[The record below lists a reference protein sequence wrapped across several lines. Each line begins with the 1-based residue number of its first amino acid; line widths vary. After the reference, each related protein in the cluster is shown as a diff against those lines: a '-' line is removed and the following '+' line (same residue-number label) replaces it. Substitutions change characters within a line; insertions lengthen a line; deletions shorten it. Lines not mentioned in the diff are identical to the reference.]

1 MKTGICFIFVIPLL
15 WFNLA
20 MAASDLKVV
29 VSIKPFHSLV
39 STVMQGVSEPALL
52 LNGNNS
58 PHTYSLRPSAAVK
71 LQNADLV
78 FWGGENLEGFLA
90 KPIHSLAAGARVVSF
105 EDSPGLILRPFRSVK
120 EWQELDPESQNDQDH
135 LKKQEIHRLPGND
148 PHIWLDPLN
157 AQKITQN
164 LVQILSEFDPENAQ
178 TYHSNGKKTIL
189 RLFDLHIQLKTKMSS
204 VSSKSYIVFH
214 DAYQYF
220 EKRYQL
226 NPIASVIVSSG
237 PSTSVG
243 RLIDIRTKIKN
254 KNVLCIF
261 TEPQFSPKLVQT
273 VISGTAVKKGILDP
287 IGTRISPGPEMYFTL
302 LNNISHSISTCFKK
316 MMYVE

>member
-1 MKTGICFIFVIPLL
+1 
-15 WFNLA
+15 
-20 MAASDLKVV
+20 
-29 VSIKPFHSLV
+29 
-39 STVMQGVSEPALL
+39 
-52 LNGNNS
+52 
-58 PHTYSLRPSAAVK
+58 LRPSAAVK

-90 KPIHSLAAGARVVSF
+90 KPIHSLAAGAWVFSF
-105 EDSPGLILRPFRSVK
+105 EDTPGLILRPFRSGK
-120 EWQELDPESQNDQDH
+120 EWQKLDHESENDQDH

-157 AQKITQN
+157 AQKIIQN
-164 LVQILSEFDPENAQ
+164 LVQILSDLDPENAN

-189 RLFDLHIQLKTKMSS
+189 RLSDLNIQLETKMSS

-220 EKRYQL
+220 EKRYKL
-226 NPIASVIVSSG
+226 NPIASVTASSG
-237 PSTSVG
+237 HSTSVG
-243 RLIDIRTKIKN
+243 RLINIRKKIKI

-273 VISGTAVKKGILDP
+273 VISGTTVKTGILDP
-287 IGTRISPGPEMYFTL
+287 IGTSIPPGPEMYFTL

-316 MMYVE
+316 

>member
-1 MKTGICFIFVIPLL
+1 
-15 WFNLA
+15 

-105 EDSPGLILRPFRSVK
+105 EDTPGLILRPFRSVK
-120 EWQELDPESQNDQDH
+120 EWQELDPESKNDQDH
-135 LKKQEIHRLPGND
+135 VKKREINRLPGND

-157 AQKITQN
+157 AQKITQY
-164 LVQILSEFDPENAQ
+164 LVQILSEFDPKNAQ

-189 RLFDLHIQLKTKMSS
+189 RLSDLNIQLETKMSS
-204 VSSKSYIVFH
+204 VSSKPYIVFH

-226 NPIASVIVSSG
+226 NPIASVTVSSG
-237 PSTSVG
+237 TSTSVG
-243 RLIDIRTKIKN
+243 RLIDIRKKIKI
-254 KNVLCIF
+254 KKVLCIF

-287 IGTRISPGPEMYFTL
+287 IGTSISPGPEMYFTL

-316 MMYVE
+316 

>member
-15 WFNLA
+15 WFNLG

-105 EDSPGLILRPFRSVK
+105 EDTPGLILRPFRSVK
-120 EWQELDPESQNDQDH
+120 EWQELDPESKNDQDH
-135 LKKQEIHRLPGND
+135 VKKRKINRLPGND

-157 AQKITQN
+157 AQKITQY
-164 LVQILSEFDPENAQ
+164 LIQILSKFDPENSQ

-189 RLFDLHIQLKTKMSS
+189 RLSDLNIQLETKMSS
-204 VSSKSYIVFH
+204 VSSKPYIVFH

-226 NPIASVIVSSG
+226 NPIASVTVNSG
-237 PSTSVG
+237 TSTSVG
-243 RLIDIRTKIKN
+243 RLIDIRKKIKI
-254 KNVLCIF
+254 KKVLCIF

-287 IGTRISPGPEMYFTL
+287 IGTSISPGPEMYFTL

-316 MMYVE
+316 

>member
-105 EDSPGLILRPFRSVK
+105 EDTPGLILRPFRSVK
-120 EWQELDPESQNDQDH
+120 EWQELDPESKNDQDH
-135 LKKQEIHRLPGND
+135 VNKRKINRLPGND

-157 AQKITQN
+157 AQKITQY
-164 LVQILSEFDPENAQ
+164 LIQILSKFDPENSQ

-189 RLFDLHIQLKTKMSS
+189 RLSDLNIQLETKMSS
-204 VSSKSYIVFH
+204 VSSKPYIVFH

-226 NPIASVIVSSG
+226 NPIASVTVNSG
-237 PSTSVG
+237 TSTSVG
-243 RLIDIRTKIKN
+243 RLIDIRKKIKI
-254 KNVLCIF
+254 KKVLCIF
-261 TEPQFSPKLVQT
+261 TEPQFSPKFVQT

-316 MMYVE
+316 

>member
-39 STVMQGVSEPALL
+39 SSVMQGVSEPALL

-105 EDSPGLILRPFRSVK
+105 EDTPGLLLRPFRSVK
-120 EWQELDPESQNDQDH
+120 EWQELDPESKNDQDH
-135 LKKQEIHRLPGND
+135 VKNREINRLPGND

-157 AQKITQN
+157 AQKITQY
-164 LVQILSEFDPENAQ
+164 LVQILSEFDPEKSQ

-189 RLFDLHIQLKTKMSS
+189 RLSVLNIQLETKMSS

-226 NPIASVIVSSG
+226 NPIASVTVSSG
-237 PSTSVG
+237 TSTSVG
-243 RLIDIRTKIKN
+243 RLIEIRKKIKI
-254 KNVLCIF
+254 KKVLCIF

-287 IGTRISPGPEMYFTL
+287 IGTSISPGPEMYFTL
-302 LNNISHSISTCFKK
+302 LNNISHSISNCFKK
-316 MMYVE
+316 

>member
-1 MKTGICFIFVIPLL
+1 MKTGICFIIVIPLL

-105 EDSPGLILRPFRSVK
+105 EDTPGLILRPFRSVK
-120 EWQELDPESQNDQDH
+120 EWQELDPESKNDQDH
-135 LKKQEIHRLPGND
+135 VKKRKINRLSGND

-157 AQKITQN
+157 AQKITQY

-189 RLFDLHIQLKTKMSS
+189 RLSDLNIQLETKMSS
-204 VSSKSYIVFH
+204 VSSKPYIVFH

-226 NPIASVIVSSG
+226 NPIASVTVSSG

-243 RLIDIRTKIKN
+243 RLIDIRKKIKN

-287 IGTRISPGPEMYFTL
+287 IGTSISPGPEMYFTL

-316 MMYVE
+316 

>member
-39 STVMQGVSEPALL
+39 STVMLGVSEPALL

-105 EDSPGLILRPFRSVK
+105 EDTPGLILRPFRSVK
-120 EWQELDPESQNDQDH
+120 EWQELDPESKNDQDH
-135 LKKQEIHRLPGND
+135 VKKRKINRLPGND

-157 AQKITQN
+157 AQKITQY

-189 RLFDLHIQLKTKMSS
+189 RLSDLNIQLETKMSS
-204 VSSKSYIVFH
+204 VSSKPYIVFH

-226 NPIASVIVSSG
+226 NPIASVTVSSG
-237 PSTSVG
+237 TSTSVG
-243 RLIDIRTKIKN
+243 RLIDIRKKIKI
-254 KNVLCIF
+254 KKVLCIF

-287 IGTRISPGPEMYFTL
+287 IGTSISPGPEMYFTL

-316 MMYVE
+316 

>member
-1 MKTGICFIFVIPLL
+1 MKTGICFIIVIPLL

-39 STVMQGVSEPALL
+39 SSVMQGVSEPALL

-105 EDSPGLILRPFRSVK
+105 EDTPGLILRPFRSVK
-120 EWQELDPESQNDQDH
+120 EWQELDPESKNDQDH
-135 LKKQEIHRLPGND
+135 VKKRKINRLPGND

-157 AQKITQN
+157 AQKITQY
-164 LVQILSEFDPENAQ
+164 LVQILSEFDPENSQ

-189 RLFDLHIQLKTKMSS
+189 RLSDLNIQLETKMSS
-204 VSSKSYIVFH
+204 VSSKPYIVFH

-226 NPIASVIVSSG
+226 NPIASVTVSSG
-237 PSTSVG
+237 TSTSVG
-243 RLIDIRTKIKN
+243 RLIDIRKKIKI
-254 KNVLCIF
+254 KKVLCIF

-316 MMYVE
+316 

>member
-105 EDSPGLILRPFRSVK
+105 EDTPGLILRPFRSVK
-120 EWQELDPESQNDQDH
+120 EWQELDPESKNDQDH
-135 LKKQEIHRLPGND
+135 VKKRKINRLPGND

-157 AQKITQN
+157 AQKITQY

-189 RLFDLHIQLKTKMSS
+189 RLSDLNIQLETKMSS
-204 VSSKSYIVFH
+204 VSSKPYIVFH

-226 NPIASVIVSSG
+226 NPIASVTVSSG
-237 PSTSVG
+237 TSTSVG
-243 RLIDIRTKIKN
+243 RLIDIRKKIKI
-254 KNVLCIF
+254 KKVLCIF

-287 IGTRISPGPEMYFTL
+287 IGTSISPGPEMYFTL

-316 MMYVE
+316 

>member
-1 MKTGICFIFVIPLL
+1 MKTGICFIIVIPVL

-20 MAASDLKVV
+20 MAASDLQVV

-39 STVMQGVSEPALL
+39 SSVMQGVREPALL

-58 PHTYSLRPSAAVK
+58 PHTHSLRPSAAVK

-105 EDSPGLILRPFRSVK
+105 EDTPGLILWPVRSVK
-120 EWQELDPESQNDQDH
+120 EWQKLDPDSENDQDH

-164 LVQILSEFDPENAQ
+164 LVQILSEFDPENSQ

-189 RLFDLHIQLKTKMSS
+189 RLSDLDIQLETKMSS
-204 VSSKSYIVFH
+204 VSSKPYVVFH
-214 DAYQYF
+214 DAFQYF

-226 NPIASVIVSSG
+226 NPIASVTVSSG
-237 PSTSVG
+237 HSTSVG
-243 RLIDIRTKIKN
+243 RLIDIRKKIKN
-254 KNVLCIF
+254 KNDLCVF

-273 VISGTAVKKGILDP
+273 VISGTDVKKGILDP
-287 IGTRISPGPEMYFTL
+287 IGTSISPGPEMYFTL
-302 LNNISHSISTCFKK
+302 LNNISHSISTCLKK
-316 MMYVE
+316 

>member
-1 MKTGICFIFVIPLL
+1 
-15 WFNLA
+15 

-105 EDSPGLILRPFRSVK
+105 EDTPGLILRPFRSVK
-120 EWQELDPESQNDQDH
+120 EWQELDPESENDQDH
-135 LKKQEIHRLPGND
+135 VKKQEIHRLPGND

-157 AQKITQN
+157 AQKITQY

-189 RLFDLHIQLKTKMSS
+189 RLSDLNIQLETKMSS
-204 VSSKSYIVFH
+204 VSSKPYIVFH

-226 NPIASVIVSSG
+226 NPIASVTVSSG

-243 RLIDIRTKIKN
+243 RLIDIRKKIKI
-254 KNVLCIF
+254 KKVLCIF

-316 MMYVE
+316 

>member
-1 MKTGICFIFVIPLL
+1 
-15 WFNLA
+15 

-39 STVMQGVSEPALL
+39 SSVMQGVSKPALL

-90 KPIHSLAAGARVVSF
+90 KPIHSLAAEAWVFSF
-105 EDSPGLILRPFRSVK
+105 EDTPGLILRPFRSGK
-120 EWQELDPESQNDQDH
+120 EWQKLDHESENDQDH

-157 AQKITQN
+157 AQKIIQN
-164 LVQILSEFDPENAQ
+164 LVQILSDLDPKNAN

-189 RLFDLHIQLKTKMSS
+189 RLSDLNIQLETKMSS

-220 EKRYQL
+220 EKRYKL
-226 NPIASVIVSSG
+226 NPIASVTASSG
-237 PSTSVG
+237 HSTSVG
-243 RLIDIRTKIKN
+243 RLIDIRKKIKI

-273 VISGTAVKKGILDP
+273 VISGTAVKTGILDP
-287 IGTRISPGPEMYFTL
+287 IGTSIPPGPDMYFTL
-302 LNNISHSISTCFKK
+302 INNISHSISNCFKN
-316 MMYVE
+316 

>member
-105 EDSPGLILRPFRSVK
+105 EDTPGLILRPFRSVK
-120 EWQELDPESQNDQDH
+120 EWQELDPESENDQDH

-157 AQKITQN
+157 AQKITQY

-189 RLFDLHIQLKTKMSS
+189 RLSDLNIQLETKMSS
-204 VSSKSYIVFH
+204 VSSKPYIVFH

-226 NPIASVIVSSG
+226 NPIASVTVSSG
-237 PSTSVG
+237 TSTSVG
-243 RLIDIRTKIKN
+243 RLIDIRKKIKI
-254 KNVLCIF
+254 KKVLCIF

-287 IGTRISPGPEMYFTL
+287 IGTSISPGPEMYFTL

-316 MMYVE
+316 